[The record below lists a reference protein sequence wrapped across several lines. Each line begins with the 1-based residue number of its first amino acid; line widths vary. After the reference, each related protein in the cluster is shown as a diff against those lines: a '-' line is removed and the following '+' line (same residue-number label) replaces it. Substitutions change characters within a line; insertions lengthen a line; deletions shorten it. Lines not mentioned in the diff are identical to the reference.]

1 MKNKKTIL
9 YSIIILLV
17 LIISVWIIYNANEKI
32 IENSSLKNKIETLV
46 EAKNGN
52 DNTVIIDFKEIT
64 NFNWDKLYILT
75 PYTYPKDYAKQQN
88 IEGMNLINTDIQTND
103 SENLLVF
110 VLKQKVVS
118 YIHYPRRKGDFYN
131 PEKQKLEGYTPK
143 EAVFEVKENE
153 DNWLEMINIE
163 N

>member
-9 YSIIILLV
+9 YSIIILLI
-17 LIISVWIIYNANEKI
+17 LIISIWKIYDTNEKI
-32 IENSSLKNKIETLV
+32 TEDNSLKNKIETLA
-46 EAKNGN
+46 EAKSGN

-75 PYTYPKDYAKQQN
+75 PYTYPEDYAKEQN
-88 IEGMNLINTDIQTND
+88 IQGMNLINTDIQTND

-110 VLKQKVVS
+110 VLKQKIVS

-131 PEKQKLEGYTPK
+131 HEKQKLEGYTPK

-153 DNWLEMINIE
+153 DNWLDMINIE